1 MKTHISRHLDALA
14 GWRAA
19 VDKRVQSLAGLLGES
34 DLLDDA
40 ANAQITA
47 LRERLASDKLV
58 LAFVAEFSRGKS
70 ELINAIFFAD
80 AGRRVLPATP
90 GRTTMCPVEL
100 RHDPELPPRLSLLPI
115 ETRLRGLSLAELRGR
130 EEAWDHVP
138 LEPRNPQALTQALS
152 AVTRTQRVDLEQAV
166 ALGFWNEQQPEDNPP
181 RGADGLVEVPAWRHA
196 LINYPHPLLE
206 RGLVVIDT
214 PGLNAIGAEPEL
226 TLGLLPTAHAVVFV
240 LAADTGVTRTDLAIW
255 REHLGGASL
264 ERFVVLNKID
274 TLVDPLA
281 TAGEVAEQIEHQRL
295 LTAGTL
301 QIPLTRVFALS
312 ARDALSARVGHDAE
326 AVTASRVPPLER
338 ALAQELMPRRHE
350 LLVAAAVTVVQQ
362 LLAGAL
368 HRLNDRR
375 RHTAEQ
381 LIELRGL
388 RGKSSGKL
396 ARMLDRVEAE
406 AAEFERCTA
415 RLAALRSVQM
425 RQLREMTARL
435 SNDTLR
441 REVALLQAQTAGRPF
456 NMGGKAAFSGLIERL
471 RGVLTA
477 AERQADEM
485 RQMLEASFV
494 QLNTE
499 FGFALVVGPTPGMD
513 AYRRELTL
521 IEDNY
526 GRYFGIHQAWRMAQP
541 GFAEQFRRMLLSK
554 LRVIF
559 ENAGAELELWSKA
572 SSGQIEMQLRE
583 RRRGFARRRE
593 SLERVQNAAGE
604 LELRIAEV
612 QQQEDHLVSLIGR
625 IEVLAAN
632 AVTAARCPPG
642 EEDMLVDALVP
653 APVAAPSLAPGAA
666 ALSTTALPMAA
677 AESRRS
683 LTSLD
688 EGDLDPPPFATRQG
702 VA

>member
-1 MKTHISRHLDALA
+1 MKTVIARHLDALA

-19 VDKRVQSLAGLLGES
+19 VDRRVLSLSGLLGSS
-34 DLLDDA
+34 DLQDDA
-40 ANAQITA
+40 ASAQITA

-100 RHDPELPPRLSLLPI
+100 RHDPDLPPRLSLLPI

-130 EEAWDHVP
+130 EEPWQHVP
-138 LEPRNPQALTQALS
+138 LEPRNSQALTQALS
-152 AVTRTQRVDLEQAV
+152 AVTRTQRVSVEQAT
-166 ALGFWNEQQPEDNPP
+166 ALGFWNEEQPEDNPP
-181 RGADGLVEVPAWRHA
+181 QGPDDLVEVPAWRHA

-206 RGLVVIDT
+206 AGLVVIDT

-281 TAGEVAEQIEHQRL
+281 TAEEVAEQIEHQRQ
-295 LTAGTL
+295 LTAATL
-301 QIPLTRVFALS
+301 QIPLARVFALS
-312 ARDALSARVGHDAE
+312 ARDALSARVGHNAE
-326 AVTASRVPPLER
+326 AVTASRIPPLER

-350 LLVAAAVTVVQQ
+350 LLVQAAVAVVQQ
-362 LLAGAL
+362 LHTGAL
-368 HRLNDRR
+368 RRLADRR

-381 LIELRGL
+381 LLELRGL

-396 ARMLDRVEAE
+396 VRMLDRVEAE

-415 RLAALRSVQM
+415 KLAALRSVQM
-425 RQLREMTARL
+425 RQLRQMTARL
-435 SNDTLR
+435 SNETLR
-441 REVALLQAQTAGRPF
+441 REVAQMQGQTSGKPF
-456 NMGGKAAFSGLIERL
+456 NIGGKAAFADLLERL
-471 RGVLTA
+471 RAVLVA
-477 AERQADEM
+477 AEKQADEM
-485 RQMLEASFV
+485 RQMLEASFT

-499 FGFALVVGPTPGMD
+499 FGFALVVGPTPALD

-526 GRYFGIHQAWRMAQP
+526 SRYFGFHQAWRMAQP

-554 LRVIF
+554 LRVIY
-559 ENAGAELELWSKA
+559 ENAAAELELWSKA

-593 SLERVQNAAGE
+593 SLERVQSAAGE

-612 QQQEDHLVSLIGR
+612 QQQEDHLVQLIGR

-632 AVTAARCPPG
+632 AVAAARCSPG
-642 EEDMLVDALVP
+642 EEDLLVDAVVPGDSVP
-653 APVAAPSLAPGAA
+653 A
-666 ALSTTALPMAA
+666 AA
-677 AESRRS
+677 AESRR
-683 LTSLD
+683 
-688 EGDLDPPPFATRQG
+688 GDAHPDMRTDTRPDARSGSHPAFAARQD
-702 VA
+702 AA